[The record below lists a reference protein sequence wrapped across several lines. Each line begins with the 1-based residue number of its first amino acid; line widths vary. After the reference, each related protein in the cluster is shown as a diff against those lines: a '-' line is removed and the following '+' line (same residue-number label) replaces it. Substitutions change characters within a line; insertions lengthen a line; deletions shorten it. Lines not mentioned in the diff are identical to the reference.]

1 MIDKPV
7 TVVIDRGRVWIK
19 RGVQSFLL
27 DYEGETDDEL
37 NWYAQRLR
45 EALAPP
51 QSMLTDEEMANCG
64 LLSELQP
71 RAQEPVEAAYEAHK
85 RGYEEALTACIR
97 HGIPW
102 ARSMF
107 ANNAEHTKSAPT
119 AQEPLTL
126 TDEQIDACHPTG
138 IGKAPAST
146 YWLREF
152 ASNVLAAAQ
161 QERKP

>member
-1 MIDKPV
+1 MSDKPV

-51 QSMLTDEEMANCG
+51 QSTLTDEEPADCG
-64 LLSELQP
+64 LLSELHP
-71 RAQEPVEAAYEAHK
+71 KAQEPAGWSDVVSDGGMDPRNK
-85 RGYEEALTACIR
+85 V
-97 HGIPW
+97 PQ
-102 ARSMF
+102 
-107 ANNAEHTKSAPT
+107 

>member
-51 QSMLTDEEMANCG
+51 QSTLTDEEPADCG
-64 LLSELQP
+64 LLSELQ
-71 RAQEPVEAAYEAHK
+71 
-85 RGYEEALTACIR
+85 
-97 HGIPW
+97 
-102 ARSMF
+102 
-107 ANNAEHTKSAPT
+107 
-119 AQEPLTL
+119 
-126 TDEQIDACHPTG
+126 
-138 IGKAPAST
+138 GK
-146 YWLREF
+146 
-152 ASNVLAAAQ
+152 Q
-161 QERKP
+161 